1 MQTSLGMF
9 FMTISV
15 IILGMIHPV
24 SAEPIQVK
32 VRVVDEAGKPIPS
45 LDLRL
50 VIGSEKNSRSPDAG
64 KKLRTGADGSVLR
77 KVDAPI
83 KERKI
88 QLDSAFARHNSKL
101 IEIGV
106 EVEFLGRRALYWI
119 EIDQVKAGPLAGMN
133 VFLQKADG
141 PFDQPLKFHPK
152 THSWSHPDPKSG
164 MMLTSI
170 GVKLLE
176 HDMKQSP
183 DGTWMVHAVLEK
195 QKFEMR

>member
-1 MQTSLGMF
+1 MQTSHRTF
-9 FMTISV
+9 FITIFA
-15 IILGMIHPV
+15 IILGMIHTV

-32 VRVVDEAGKPIPS
+32 VRVVDEAGKPIPA

-50 VIGSEKNSRSPDAG
+50 VIGSEKNARSPDVG
-64 KKLRTGADGSVLR
+64 KKVRTAADGSVR
-77 KVDAPI
+77 FHVDAPI

-88 QLDSAFARHNSKL
+88 QLDSVFARHNSKL

-106 EVEFLGRRALYWI
+106 EMEFLGRRALYWI
-119 EIDQVKAGPLAGMN
+119 EIDHVKAGPLAGMN

-141 PFDQPLKFHPK
+141 PFDQPLKFYTK

-164 MMLTSI
+164 MMLTGI
-170 GVKLLE
+170 GAKLRE
-176 HDMKQSP
+176 HDMTQTA
-183 DGTWMVHAVLEK
+183 DGKWIVNLLLEK